1 VKRRIV
7 FVADFFDNDLVGG
20 AELNDGVLIR
30 RLTDLGYKIKSVKSS
45 LITEE
50 FLKSHEDFFYIISN
64 FIGLT
69 ENCKRIIADEC
80 EYIIYEHDHKYL
92 ISRDPSVFCSDRSS
106 LKEMSITAENIIN
119 SRFYTKAKTVVC
131 LSEVCKKILEELLN
145 IKNVVSIGTSLW
157 SENRLSKIESLLS
170 EEKSKGCMVLNSANQ
185 TKNTDAGVKYCR
197 ENNIPFDLVGGLAP
211 DDFLKAMAQY
221 KTLVYIPK
229 VLETF
234 CRLVVEAKMLKCEVK
249 TVASLIGAASETC
262 IKLDGRDLIEEI
274 RNRVN
279 QAIDLF
285 SHTIDEPIIKTD
297 NHKIAFIGKFRKL
310 HDEEGKARA
319 LEKLGHHVLRFDETS
334 FNTMGM
340 INNEMILLH
349 ALPDIVIYT
358 KLRIPHAQRFMSTM
372 KQNGIK
378 TVCWVPDLYFGIPRE
393 EEVHK
398 KTPMFQGDY
407 IFSPDGGSQEKF
419 KSLSINHIPLKQGIF
434 YDSCIEK
441 DEVGTREKK
450 IDILFVGGVNKSI
463 HGESRERLLNFL
475 RDTYGDRFFWAGAN
489 NSEQYRG
496 NDLTDLIASANIIIG
511 DCVDSPDY
519 WSNRL
524 YETIGRG
531 GFMLHPQVK
540 GIDHHYIPGKH
551 FDTFERNNFK
561 QLQNKIEFYL
571 ENTAKRN
578 TVVKEG
584 LSHTKTHHTLT
595 NRAAYL
601 IERVT
606 NGKQ

>member
-1 VKRRIV
+1 
-7 FVADFFDNDLVGG
+7 
-20 AELNDGVLIR
+20 
-30 RLTDLGYKIKSVKSS
+30 
-45 LITEE
+45 
-50 FLKSHEDFFYIISN
+50 
-64 FIGLT
+64 
-69 ENCKRIIADEC
+69 
-80 EYIIYEHDHKYL
+80 
-92 ISRDPSVFCSDRSS
+92 
-106 LKEMSITAENIIN
+106 
-119 SRFYTKAKTVVC
+119 
-131 LSEVCKKILEELLN
+131 
-145 IKNVVSIGTSLW
+145 
-157 SENRLSKIESLLS
+157 
-170 EEKSKGCMVLNSANQ
+170 
-185 TKNTDAGVKYCR
+185 
-197 ENNIPFDLVGGLAP
+197 
-211 DDFLKAMAQY
+211 MAQY

-234 CRLVVEAKMLKCEVK
+234 CRLVAEAKMLGCEVK
-249 TVASLIGAASETC
+249 TVASLIGAASESC
-262 IKLDGRDLIEEI
+262 IKMNGLELIEEI
-274 RNRVN
+274 RKRVD
-279 QAIDLF
+279 QAINTF
-285 SHTIDEPIIKTD
+285 KEIIEKEATLQPA
-297 NHKIAFIGKFRKL
+297 KRIAFIGKFRKL
-310 HDEEGKARA
+310 HDEEGKARS
-319 LEKLGHHVLRFDETS
+319 LEKLGHEVFRFDETS
-334 FNTMGM
+334 FNQSAT
-340 INNEMILLH
+340 INNQMVLLQCR
-349 ALPDIVIYT
+349 PDIIIYT

-393 EEVHK
+393 EEVRK
-398 KTPMFQGDY
+398 KSPMFQGDY

-434 YDSCIEK
+434 YDSCVEK
-441 DEVGTREKK
+441 DDIETREKK

-463 HGESRERLLNFL
+463 HGESRERLLGFL